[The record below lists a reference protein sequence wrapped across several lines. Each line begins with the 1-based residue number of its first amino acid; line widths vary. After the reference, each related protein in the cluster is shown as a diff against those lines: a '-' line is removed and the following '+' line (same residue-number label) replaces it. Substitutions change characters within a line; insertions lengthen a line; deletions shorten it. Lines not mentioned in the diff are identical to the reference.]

1 MRRARLQEL
10 QKASDIH
17 MFSVFYLQV
26 FSVGRIWIQR
36 RSLEYLTG
44 GLHPNLVQYFKDLSH
59 GFACCQAPEAGHKKS
74 FCALDGKK
82 CKV

>member
-26 FSVGRIWIQR
+26 FSV
-36 RSLEYLTG
+36 
-44 GLHPNLVQYFKDLSH
+44 
-59 GFACCQAPEAGHKKS
+59 AGSGYK
-74 FCALDGKK
+74 GE
-82 CKV
+82 VWNI